1 MNGSL
6 QLCEYPGDGGQVQML
21 AQLAPVVVY
30 LAETCGL
37 TTTTRNYLPGTISK
51 GKSNQQRNGQNRE
64 RKPHNG

>member
-6 QLCEYPGDGGQVQML
+6 QLCEYQGDGGRVQML

-37 TTTTRNYLPGTISK
+37 TTTLFSAAPAI
-51 GKSNQQRNGQNRE
+51 KSRPIKFDGPRL
-64 RKPHNG
+64 HD